1 MSASFLLRRLAY
13 LALTAFLVSLIVFG
27 VTQLLPANAATMIL
41 GEYAT
46 PEALAALNQKLGLD
60 QPALVQYGQWLSGAV
75 QGDFGISLRT
85 SQPVGPSI
93 MSAFGRSALL
103 AALSLALVCVI
114 AIPLGVWAGTK
125 RGGPTDLGLSVVSYL
140 GVSLPEFV
148 LATLLLAWLA
158 GPAVGLFP
166 ASGYTPF
173 SEDPLKALH
182 HLALP
187 VITLAIILTAH
198 ISRMVRSEM
207 VDTLES
213 DFVRAARLRGL
224 SKRQVIYNHA
234 LRNSMLP
241 AITVIA
247 LDVGY
252 LIGGVI
258 VVEEVFAF
266 PGIGRQLILAIQNR
280 DLPMLQAGALIMA
293 LTYALAN
300 LAADLA
306 YAALDKRIQY
316 K

>member
-46 PEALAALNQKLGLD
+46 PEALAALNAKLGLGD
-60 QPALVQYGQWLSGAV
+60 PAWLQYGHWLGRV
-75 QGDFGISLRT
+75 LHGDFGTSLRT
-85 SQPVGPSI
+85 SQPVGPTI
-93 MSAFGRSALL
+93 LAAFGRSAIL
-103 AALSLALVCVI
+103 AILSLLLVCVI
-114 AIPLGVWAGTK
+114 AIPLGVLAGTR
-125 RGGPTDLGLSVVSYL
+125 RGGKTDLGLSVISYL

-158 GPAVGLFP
+158 GPSVGLFP
-166 ASGYTPF
+166 ASGYTSF
-173 SEDPLKALH
+173 ADDPLDALH
-182 HLALP
+182 HIALP
-187 VITLAIILTAH
+187 VITLAIILIAH

-207 VDTLES
+207 VDTMES

-224 SKRQVIYNHA
+224 SRRQVIYRHA

-316 K
+316 Q

>member
-46 PEALAALNQKLGLD
+46 PEALAALNERLGLD
-60 QPALVQYGQWLSGAV
+60 QPAIVQYGNWLGNAI
-75 QGDFGISLRT
+75 QGDFGVSLRT

-93 MSAFGRSALL
+93 MAAFGRSAML
-103 AALSLALVCVI
+103 AALSLTLVCLI
-114 AIPLGVWAGTK
+114 AIPLGVVAGTR
-125 RGGPTDLGLSVVSYL
+125 RGGPADLGLSVVSYL

-148 LATLLLAWLA
+148 LATLLLARLA
-158 GPAVGLFP
+158 GPSVGLFP

-173 SEDPLKALH
+173 SEDPVAALRH
-182 HLALP
+182 MALP
-187 VITLAIILTAH
+187 VITLAVILTAH

-207 VDTLES
+207 VDTLQS